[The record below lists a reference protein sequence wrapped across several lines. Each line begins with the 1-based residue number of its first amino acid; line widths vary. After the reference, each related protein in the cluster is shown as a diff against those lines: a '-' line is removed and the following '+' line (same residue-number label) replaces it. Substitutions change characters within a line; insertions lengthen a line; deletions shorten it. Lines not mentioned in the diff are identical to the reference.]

1 MDRQRER
8 GSMFGGVLRDF
19 RVRALLT
26 QEELA
31 ALSGIS
37 ERQIREIESG
47 RVAVP
52 RSSTVRVLADTLK
65 LSPADRAAFQLAAQP
80 EAGHPP
86 VPAQLPADVDG
97 FTGRA
102 DALRALDAATAAVIT
117 VSGAAG
123 VGKTSLAVHWSH
135 LVAPGFP
142 DGQLYVDLRGFSRH
156 ATVDPAEV
164 IRGFLD
170 ALGVPPDRIPRGV
183 EAQAALYRSR
193 SAGRRLLVVLDNAR
207 DAEQVRPLLP
217 AGPAARTVVTSRR
230 QLTALVAETGAD
242 TLTLDVLDIEEAVE
256 LLGHRLGTAFPQ
268 KTSPQKAFPEKAS
281 PQKNDLNTR
290 SPAAESGPGRSRS
303 EADDG
308 PSPSPSTADTGRS
321 LSRLGPEVADG
332 DAVAAIAAACGRLPL
347 ALALVGARARLT
359 GFRPAT
365 IAAELRHP
373 GGRLAALEIDVVFSW
388 SYDALSRDA
397 ARLFRLLGLAAGAD
411 ISVAAA
417 AALAGRAL
425 PEVRRTLA
433 ELTHA
438 SLVAEHAPGRYRM
451 HDLLHV
457 YAGERARAGETEA
470 VRQAALTRLLDH
482 YTHTAYHADLVLNP
496 VRAPIPMTLGAPVE
510 GAEPKHVID
519 LPAALA
525 WLETEHAVLLT
536 ALRQAEEEGMHRHAW
551 QLGWALD
558 TFLNDRRRW
567 HDEGAAWAVALRAA
581 TAMTD
586 RPAAAHAH
594 RFLSA
599 VNGRLDR
606 FDDAHTHM
614 RKALELSLAAGDRAG
629 EAENRFVLS
638 YVYWLQGDGERAL
651 DQAEQALSLFT
662 ELDDPL
668 WAGKASLAVGW
679 YLSELGAC
687 HEALPFHLRALE
699 LQRRA
704 GDRANEVVTVDTLGL
719 LYQRLGDPETAIRHY
734 RDGLRLAGTMES
746 LDLRAQLL
754 GHLGDASEAT
764 GDTPTAREHWLEAY
778 RIFRELGHP
787 QAGDLRRKLQSP
799 GPSDPAA
806 G

>member
-1 MDRQRER
+1 
-8 GSMFGGVLRDF
+8 MFGSVLRDF
-19 RVRALLT
+19 RIRALLT

-37 ERQIREIESG
+37 ERQIRAIESG

-80 EAGHPP
+80 DAGHPP
-86 VPAQLPADVDG
+86 APAQLPADVDG

-102 DALRALDAATAAVIT
+102 EALRALDAATAAVVTI
-117 VSGAAG
+117 SGPAG

-135 LVAPGFP
+135 LVAPSFP
-142 DGQLYVDLRGFSRH
+142 DGRLYVDLRGFSQH
-156 ATVDPAEV
+156 TTVDPAEV
-164 IRGFLD
+164 VRGFLD
-170 ALGVPPDRIPRGV
+170 ALGVPPDRVPTGFA
-183 EAQAALYRSR
+183 AQVALYRSR
-193 SAGRRLLVVLDNAR
+193 SADRHLLVVLDNAR
-207 DAEQVRPLLP
+207 DADQVRPLLP

-230 QLTALVAETGAD
+230 QLTALIAETGAAA
-242 TLTLDVLDIEEAVE
+242 LTLDIPDIEEAVE
-256 LLGHRLGTAFPQ
+256 LLSHRLGIGAPQ
-268 KTSPQKAFPEKAS
+268 KTDS
-281 PQKNDLNTR
+281 NTR
-290 SPAAESGPGRSRS
+290 SPAAEAGPHRSRS
-303 EADDG
+303 A
-308 PSPSPSTADTGRS
+308 ADTGR
-321 LSRLGPEVADG
+321 RPGPEVADG
-332 DAVAAIAAACGRLPL
+332 YAVAAIAAACGRLPL

-359 GFRPAT
+359 GFQPEA

-373 GGRLAALEIDVVFSW
+373 GGRLAALEIDAVFSW
-388 SYDALSRDA
+388 SYDALSQDA
-397 ARLFRLLGLAAGAD
+397 ARLFRLLGLASGAD

-425 PEVRRTLA
+425 PDVRRTLA

-438 SLVAEHAPGRYRM
+438 SLITEHAPGRYRM
-451 HDLLHV
+451 HDLLHA
-457 YAGERARAGETEA
+457 YAGERARAEESEA

-482 YTHTAYHADLVLNP
+482 YTHTAYHAELVLNP
-496 VRAPIPMTLGAPVE
+496 VRAPIPMTLGAPAD
-510 GAEPKHVID
+510 GAEPKRVFD

-525 WLETEHAVLLT
+525 WLKTEQAVLLT

-551 QLGWALD
+551 QLSWALD
-558 TFLNDRRRW
+558 TFLNDQRRW

-606 FDDAHTHM
+606 FDDAHAHM
-614 RKALELSLAAGDRAG
+614 RQALELSLTAGDRAG

-638 YVYWLQGDGERAL
+638 YVYWLQGDSERAL

-662 ELDDPL
+662 EFDDPL

-679 YLSELGAC
+679 YHSELGAYQQ
-687 HEALPFHLRALE
+687 ALQFQLRALE
-699 LQRRA
+699 LQQRA
-704 GDRANEVVTVDTLGL
+704 GNRANEVVTLDTLGL

-734 RDGLRLAGTMES
+734 GRGLRLAGTMDSPE
-746 LDLRAQLL
+746 LRAQLL

-764 GDTPTAREHWLEAY
+764 GDPQTARERWLEAY
-778 RIFRELGHP
+778 EIFRDLGHP

-799 GPSDPAA
+799 GSRAA
-806 G
+806 TWK

>member
-1 MDRQRER
+1 
-8 GSMFGGVLRDF
+8 MFGNVLRDF

-52 RSSTVRVLADTLK
+52 RSSTVRVLADTLE
-65 LSPADRAAFQLAAQP
+65 LSPAERAAFQLAAQP
-80 EAGHPP
+80 DAGRPP

-102 DALRALDAATAAVIT
+102 EALRALDAATAAVLT
-117 VSGAAG
+117 VSGPAG
-123 VGKTSLAVHWSH
+123 VGKTSLAVHWSRR
-135 LVAPGFP
+135 VADSFP
-142 DGQLYVDLRGFSRH
+142 DGQLYVDLRGFSQH

-170 ALGVPPDRIPRGV
+170 ALGVPPDGIPPGFA
-183 EAQAALYRSR
+183 AQVALYRSR
-193 SAGRRLLVVLDNAR
+193 STGRRLLVVLDNAR
-207 DAEQVRPLLP
+207 DADQVRPLLP
-217 AGPAARTVVTSRR
+217 AGPAARTLVTSRR
-230 QLTALVAETGAD
+230 QLTALVAETGAAA
-242 TLTLDVLDIEEAVE
+242 LTLDVPAIEEAVE
-256 LLGHRLGTAFPQ
+256 LLSHRLGTAAPQ
-268 KTSPQKAFPEKAS
+268 KTDS
-281 PQKNDLNTR
+281 NTG
-290 SPAAESGPGRSRS
+290 SPAAETRPRRS
-303 EADDG
+303 
-308 PSPSPSTADTGRS
+308 PTTADTGRRP
-321 LSRLGPEVADG
+321 SRLEAEVADG

-359 GFRPAT
+359 GFPPAA

-373 GGRLAALEIDVVFSW
+373 GGRLAALDIDAVFSW

-411 ISVAAA
+411 IAVAAA

-433 ELTHA
+433 ELSHA
-438 SLVAEHAPGRYRM
+438 SLVTEHAPGRYRM
-451 HDLLHV
+451 HDLLHA
-457 YAGERARAGETEA
+457 YAGERARVEESEA
-470 VRQAALTRLLDH
+470 ARQAALTRLLDH
-482 YTHTAYHADLVLNP
+482 YTHTAYQAELVLNP
-496 VRAPIPMTLGAPVE
+496 VRAPIPMTLGAPAD
-510 GAEPKHVID
+510 GAEPKRVVD
-519 LPAALA
+519 LAAALE
-525 WLETEHAVLLT
+525 WLRTEHAVLLT

-551 QLGWALD
+551 QLSWALD
-558 TFLNDRRRW
+558 TFLNDERRW
-567 HDEGAAWAVALRAA
+567 QDEGAAWAVALRAA

-606 FDDAHTHM
+606 FDDAHAHM
-614 RKALELSLAAGDRAG
+614 RQALELSLAAGDRAG

-638 YVYWLQGDGERAL
+638 YVYWLQGDLERAL
-651 DQAEQALSLFT
+651 DQAEQSLSLFT

-679 YLSELGAC
+679 YHSGLGA
-687 HEALPFHLRALE
+687 HQEALPFHLRALE
-699 LQRRA
+699 LQQRA
-704 GDRANEVVTVDTLGL
+704 GDLANEVVTWDSLGL
-719 LYQRLGDPETAIRHY
+719 LHQWLGDPETAIGHY
-734 RDGLRLAGTMES
+734 ERGLRLVATMDS
-746 LDLRAQLL
+746 PALQAQLL

-764 GDTPTAREHWLEAY
+764 GDPQTARERWLEAY
-778 RIFRELGHP
+778 EIFHDLGHP

-799 GPSDPAA
+799 GPP
-806 G
+806 

>member
-1 MDRQRER
+1 
-8 GSMFGGVLRDF
+8 MFGSVLRDF

-31 ALSGIS
+31 ELSGVS

-65 LSPADRAAFQLAAQP
+65 LSSADRAAFQLAAQP
-80 EAGHPP
+80 EAGPPP

-102 DALRALDAATAAVIT
+102 DALRALDAATAAVVT

-123 VGKTSLAVHWSH
+123 VGKTSLVVHWSH
-135 LVAPGFP
+135 LAAPGFP
-142 DGQLYVDLRGFSRH
+142 DGQLYVDLRGFSQH

-170 ALGVPPDRIPRGV
+170 ALGVPFDRIPSGV
-183 EAQAALYRSR
+183 AAQAALYRSWT
-193 SAGRRLLVVLDNAR
+193 AGRRLLVVLDNAR

-230 QLTALVAETGAD
+230 QLTALVAETGAAA
-242 TLTLDVLDIEEAVE
+242 LTLDVLDIEEAVE
-256 LLGHRLGTAFPQ
+256 LLDHRLGIT
-268 KTSPQKAFPEKAS
+268 AS
-281 PQKNDLNTR
+281 PPK
-290 SPAAESGPGRSRS
+290 AETGQGSSVGPGPGS
-303 EADDG
+303 AG
-308 PSPSPSTADTGRS
+308 
-321 LSRLGPEVADG
+321 G

-347 ALALVGARARLT
+347 ALALVGARAQLT
-359 GFRPAT
+359 GFPPAV

-373 GGRLAALEIDVVFSW
+373 GSRLAALEIDVVFSW
-388 SYDALSRDA
+388 SYDALSREA

-425 PEVRRTLA
+425 PEIRRTLA
-433 ELTHA
+433 ELTHS
-438 SLVAEHAPGRYRM
+438 SLVTEHAPGRYRM

-457 YAGERARAGETEA
+457 YAAERARAEEADA

-496 VRAPIPMTLGAPVE
+496 VRAPIPMTIGTPAE
-510 GAEPKHVID
+510 GAEPKHTID
-519 LPAALA
+519 LPAALE
-525 WLETEHAVLLT
+525 WLRTEHAVLLT

-551 QLGWALD
+551 QLSWALD
-558 TFLNDRRRW
+558 TFLNDERRW

-614 RKALELSLAAGDRAG
+614 REALELSLAAGDRAG

-638 YVYWLQGDGERAL
+638 YVYWLQGDGEHAL
-651 DQAEQALSLFT
+651 DQAERSLSLFA
-662 ELDDPL
+662 ELDVPL
-668 WAGKASLAVGW
+668 WEGKASLAVGW
-679 YLSELGAC
+679 YHSELGAYQ
-687 HEALPFHLRALE
+687 EALPFQLRALE

-704 GDRANEVVTVDTLGL
+704 GDRANEVVTLDTLGL
-719 LYQRLGDPETAIRHY
+719 LYQRLGDPEAAIPHY
-734 RDGLRLAGTMES
+734 QAGLRLVGATES
-746 LDLRAQLL
+746 PELRAQLL
-754 GHLGDASEAT
+754 GHLGDASEAV
-764 GDTPTAREHWLEAY
+764 GDLQTAREHWLEAY
-778 RIFRELGHP
+778 RIFSELGRP
-787 QAGDLRRKLQSP
+787 QAGDLRRKLQPP
-799 GPSDPAA
+799 GS